1 MDKISLLI
9 VLTHTEPFWLS
20 IYIVRLARQAKSLI
34 VYGVIHVVQVYVGKH
49 IPPHPAEI
57 PLYMQEFGNWLN
69 SEKPKKMHPV
79 EFAAVAHYKLVYIHP
94 FIDGNGR
101 TSRLLMNMILMKN
114 GFPPVSIQ
122 VSVTVQQ
129 SYFDY

>member
-1 MDKISLLI
+1 MIIGTYLECNI
-9 VLTHTEPFWLS
+9 
-20 IYIVRLARQAKSLI
+20 
-34 VYGVIHVVQVYVGKH
+34 QVYVGKH
-49 IPPHPAEI
+49 IPPHPDEV
-57 PLYMQEFGNWLN
+57 PFYMEEFNDWLN
-69 SEKPKKMHPV
+69 SEKARDMHSV

-122 VSVTVQQ
+122 VEKLSCSVTSKCFVVRYI
-129 SYFDY
+129 SDST